1 MLISEVEKMKRRKKQ
16 VNPTVTAMRQGGM
29 TMTVRMT
36 MQMWHQDHIAK
47 NAEHLE
53 RLAGELRRIDQS
65 NSMRGV
71 DKAIL
76 AQRAARD
83 THWDL
88 QHVLPADPR
97 GQYKGQRMEYVGGR
111 TYAVDTN
118 GHDELL
124 AREDLNEPVVRPD
137 YDFGRE

>member
-1 MLISEVEKMKRRKKQ
+1 MKRRKKQ
-16 VNPTVTAMRQGGM
+16 VNPTVNAMRQGGM
-29 TMTVRMT
+29 TMTVRTT
-36 MQMWHQDHIAK
+36 MQMWHPDHIAK

-53 RLAGELRRIDQS
+53 RLACELRRIDQS

-76 AQRAARD
+76 AQRAARN

-88 QHVLPADPR
+88 QQILPADPR
-97 GQYKGQRMEYVGGR
+97 GQYKGQLMEYVGGR

-124 AREDLNEPVVRPD
+124 AREDLNELVVRPD
-137 YDFGRE
+137 YQFGRE